1 MQRLHAS
8 VSCYSLLYSRNNGT
22 GTRLRGWGMVDAPLP
37 RGVGKAGVEASKQAL
52 DRLFDHVNRVILSRQ
67 HPVTGLLP
75 ASTAIT
81 VHGNYTHAWV
91 RDNVYSI
98 IGPWALALALRRRG
112 DSAARARLLEQS
124 VIKTMRGLLQA
135 MMKQAAKVERFK
147 HTQAPLDS
155 LHAIYSAATGEAVAA
170 DDGWGHLQ
178 IDATSLFLLML
189 AQMTRCGMNLIYTM
203 DEVAFVQNLVHYI
216 GPAYRIADFGIWER
230 GRKINDGAVELN
242 ASSIGM
248 AKAALEAIQ
257 GLDLFGED
265 GGRVAVIHAVPDE
278 IARARATLE
287 ALLPRESGSK
297 EVDAALLGVIG
308 WPAFAV
314 DVPEIVERTRAE
326 ILDKLAGPYGC
337 KRFLRDGHQT
347 VLEDHARLHY
357 EAGELER
364 FRGIESEWPLFFTY
378 LYVTALLTGDARS
391 AADYREKLEKLL
403 VQRDADALL
412 PELFIVPEEAVEAE
426 KAHPGSQPRI
436 PNDNVPLLW
445 AQSLFIMGLLLDEGF
460 LSAGD
465 IDPLNR
471 RAKLKPKPPV
481 PLRLVVLAEDAA
493 VRGKLRDHGLWCQT
507 LEQAGQSIHICH
519 ADVLVGA
526 LAELGSCP
534 PLGLSGRP
542 PRRLG
547 TLITGC
553 GYRFA
558 GQPAVIIPTFV
569 DGQDG
574 FYFTFDNGFLVER
587 LLSEVAYIN
596 RAWTFTK
603 PPLMVFPV
611 TRAMAAGGAFDELAR
626 TLTDLCNGNVPD
638 TFVRGGDLAD
648 SYAAARIVSLQD
660 TAPSCPVT
668 SRPVRPMPVGDIF
681 DLAAPALT
689 AEEQTKLEEA
699 DTPWLAHHLP
709 EERHVGRHLHMLGL
723 LWHRQGR
730 DFQPH
735 PDGPSL
741 LVMAER
747 LYRAAGGA
755 DRWDIVRPLA
765 FLLGRHDERL
775 QDAVKEIVVRQKH
788 VMFGAWHDHGSLV
801 DRPVDNATIT
811 NRLAALGGDGATI
824 MLREEMLLFSGML
837 IKASPELFRY
847 TLSARPAELLGLLCR
862 SLARQRGLADAQALD
877 LLKAEGPHAMLTR
890 LRRLISRCPGMTGDF
905 CLPVLAR
912 NCAVDQPEFA
922 LESDHWAAHALAGGD
937 WWGWR
942 DVTGTLLPVPDE
954 FFMRVWAVLRHCEE
968 LAIADASQP
977 DHRLS
982 SATLRADSTPAERD
996 FAREVEWRLDRILN
1010 PEYRQLTVEALW
1022 AMSEV
1027 LAVHQA
1033 VRWPGLLSTDK
1044 VIAEAVARHWC
1055 LLHPH
1060 HDDPLGALAWKSFYN
1075 LSPVLAAEHLAM
1087 AALTLAGVV
1096 APVASA
1102 A

>member
-1 MQRLHAS
+1 
-8 VSCYSLLYSRNNGT
+8 
-22 GTRLRGWGMVDAPLP
+22 MVESPLP
-37 RGVGKAGVEASKQAL
+37 RGVGKAGHVGAKAAL

-75 ASTAIT
+75 ASTAVT

-98 IGPWALALALRRRG
+98 IGPWALSLAYRRRG

-124 VIKTMRGLLQA
+124 IIKTMRGLLQA
-135 MMKQAAKVERFK
+135 MMRQSAKVERFK
-147 HTQAPLDS
+147 RTQAPLDS

-189 AQMTRCGMNLIYTM
+189 AQMTRSGMSLIYTM

-248 AKAALEAIQ
+248 AKAALEAMQ

-297 EVDAALLGVIG
+297 EVDAALLSVIG

-314 DVPEIVERTRAE
+314 DAPDLVERTRAE
-326 ILDKLAGPYGC
+326 VLGKLGGPYGC
-337 KRFLRDGHQT
+337 KRFLADGHQT

-357 EAGELER
+357 ETGELER

-378 LYVTALLTGDARS
+378 VYVTALLTGDAKG
-391 AADYREKLEKLL
+391 AADYRDKLEDLL
-403 VQRDADALL
+403 VLRDGEALL
-412 PELFIVPEEAVEAE
+412 PELFIVQEEAVEAE
-426 KAHPGSQPRI
+426 RAAPGSQARV

-445 AQSLFIMGLLLDEGF
+445 AQSLFIMGLLLDEGY
-460 LSAGD
+460 LSPSD

-471 RAKLKPKPPV
+471 RAKLAPKPPV
-481 PLRLVVLAEDAA
+481 PLRLVVLAEDAM
-493 VRGKLRDHGLWCQT
+493 VRSHLRDHGLWCQT
-507 LEQAGQSIHICH
+507 LDQAGAAIHICH

-526 LAELGSCP
+526 LAELGRSP
-534 PLGLSGRP
+534 ALGLTGRP

-547 TLITGC
+547 TLITAC

-558 GQPAVIIPTFV
+558 GQPTVIVPTFV
-569 DGQDG
+569 DEQDG
-574 FYFTFDNGFLVER
+574 FYFTFDTRFLVER

-596 RAWTFTK
+596 RTWTFTK

-611 TRAMAAGGAFDELAR
+611 SRAMAEDANFPDLAR
-626 TLTDLCNGNVPD
+626 TLADLANGNVPD
-638 TFVRGGDLAD
+638 LHVRGGDLAD
-648 SYAAARIVSLQD
+648 SYASARIVSLDQ

-668 SRPVRPMPVGDIF
+668 ARPVRPGPVE
-681 DLAAPALT
+681 APWDFSAPPPT
-689 AEEQTKLEEA
+689 AEDRRWLEEA
-699 DTPWLAHHLP
+699 DTPYLSHALHG
-709 EERHVGRHLHMLGL
+709 EMNAQRHLAILSL
-723 LWHRQGR
+723 LWHRQGA
-730 DFQPH
+730 DFH
-735 PDGPSL
+735 PDPGGPPL
-741 LVMAER
+741 RHYGEA
-747 LYRAAGGA
+747 LYRAAGRAG
-755 DRWDIVRPLA
+755 RWDIVRPLA
-765 FLLGRHDERL
+765 FLLDRHDERL

-788 VMFGAWHDHGSLV
+788 VVLGGWHDHGSLV
-801 DRPVDNATIT
+801 DRPVDNATIIS
-811 NRLAALGGDGATI
+811 RLGALGGDGATC
-824 MLREEMLLFSGML
+824 MLREEMLLFSGTL

-847 TLSARPAELLGLLCR
+847 TLSARPGDLLGLLCR
-862 SLARQRGLADAQALD
+862 SLGRQRGLSDAQALEI
-877 LLKAEGPHAMLTR
+877 LKGEGPHAILTR
-890 LRRLISRCPGMTGDF
+890 LRRLISRCPGMVGDF

-912 NCAVDQPEFA
+912 SCAIDRPEFA
-922 LESDHWAAHALAGGD
+922 LESDHWAAHALSGGD

-942 DVTGTLLPVPDE
+942 DVTGTLLPVPEE
-954 FFMRVWAVLRHCEE
+954 FFMRVWAVLRHCDE
-968 LAIADASQP
+968 LAIADANQAHS
-977 DHRLS
+977 RLA
-982 SATLRADSTPAERD
+982 SALLRADSTPAERD
-996 FAREVEWRLDRILN
+996 FAREVEGRLDRIAN

-1022 AMSEV
+1022 AVSEV
-1027 LAVHQA
+1027 LTVHGE
-1033 VRWPGLLSTDK
+1033 VHLPGLLSTDK
-1044 VIAEAVARHWC
+1044 VIAEAVARHWR
-1055 LLHPH
+1055 LLHNRQE
-1060 HDDPLGALAWKSFYN
+1060 DAYGAAAWKAFYN
-1075 LSPVLAAEHLAM
+1075 LSPVVAAEHLAM
-1087 AALTLAGVV
+1087 AALTLAGIV

>member
-1 MQRLHAS
+1 MIE
-8 VSCYSLLYSRNNGT
+8 
-22 GTRLRGWGMVDAPLP
+22 APLP
-37 RGVGKAGVEASKQAL
+37 RGIGKAGPAATAAAL
-52 DRLFDHVNRVILSRQ
+52 DRLYGHVNRVFLSRQ

-91 RDNVYSI
+91 RDNVYTI
-98 IGPWALALALRRRG
+98 LAPWALSLAYRRRG
-112 DSAARARLLEQS
+112 DNPLRARLLEQA
-124 VIKTMRGLLQA
+124 VVKTMRGLLQA
-135 MMKQAAKVERFK
+135 MMRQAAKVERFK
-147 HTQAPLDS
+147 QTQAPLDS
-155 LHAIYSAATGEAVAA
+155 LHAIYSASTGEAVAA

-178 IDATSLFLLML
+178 IDATSLFILML
-189 AQMTRCGMNLIYTM
+189 AQMTRSGLSLVYTM

-230 GRKINDGAVELN
+230 GRKINDGGVELN

-265 GGRVAVIHAVPDE
+265 GGRVAVIQAVPDE

-297 EVDAALLGVIG
+297 EVDAALLSVIG
-308 WPAFAV
+308 FPAFAV
-314 DVPEIVERTRAE
+314 DSPDLVARTQAE
-326 ILDKLAGPYGC
+326 ILEKLGGPYGC

-364 FRGIESEWPLFFTY
+364 FRGIESEWPLFYTY
-378 LYVTALLTGDARS
+378 LYVTGLVTGDGAMAAEYRAKLDALL
-391 AADYREKLEKLL
+391 
-403 VQRDADALL
+403 VMRDGDALL

-426 KAHPGSQPRI
+426 RAHPGSQTRV

-445 AQSLFIMGLLLDEGF
+445 AQSLFILGLLLEEG
-460 LSAGD
+460 LLAPSD

-471 RAKLKPKPPV
+471 RAKLTPKPPV

-493 VRGKLRDHGLWCQT
+493 VRARLRDHGLWCQT
-507 LEQAGQSIHICH
+507 LEQAGSTIHICH

-526 LAELGSCP
+526 LAELGRCP
-534 PLGLSGRP
+534 PLGLTGRP

-569 DGQDG
+569 DEQDG
-574 FYFTFDNGFLVER
+574 FYFTFDNRFLVER
-587 LLSEVAYIN
+587 LLAEVAYIN
-596 RAWTFTK
+596 RTWTFTK

-611 TRAMAAGGAFDELAR
+611 TAAMAEDEAFTDLAR
-626 TLTDLCNGNVPD
+626 TLADLCDGVVPD
-638 TFVRGGDLAD
+638 LAVLGGDLAD
-648 SYAAARIVSLQD
+648 SYAAARIVSLEE

-668 SRPVRPMPVGDIF
+668 ARPLRPASEPLGWDF
-681 DLAAPALT
+681 ASPPPGAEDRRWLT
-689 AEEQTKLEEA
+689 ES
-699 DTPWLAHHLP
+699 DTPFLAHALHGELNA
-709 EERHVGRHLHMLGL
+709 RRHLLILTL
-723 LWHRQGR
+723 LWQRQGP
-730 DFQPH
+730 DFRPDA
-735 PDGPSL
+735 DGPTL
-741 LVMAER
+741 KHYAET
-747 LYRAAGGA
+747 LYRAAGRAGG
-755 DRWDIVRPLA
+755 WDVVRPLA

-788 VMFGAWHDHGSLV
+788 VILGAWHDRGTLV
-801 DRPVDNATIT
+801 DRPVDNATIIQ
-811 NRLAALGGDGATI
+811 RLAALGGDGATC
-824 MLREEMLLFSGML
+824 MLREEMLLFSGTL
-837 IKASPELFRY
+837 IKASPDLFRY
-847 TLSARPAELLGLLCR
+847 TLSARPADLLGLLCR
-862 SLARQRGLADAQALD
+862 SLARQRGIGEEAALE
-877 LLKAEGPHAMLTR
+877 LLKGEGPHAILTR

-912 NCAVDQPEFA
+912 NCAIDQPDFA
-922 LESDHWAAHALAGGD
+922 LESDHWAAHALSGGD

-942 DVTGTLLPVPDE
+942 DATGTLLPVPDE
-954 FFMRVWAVLRHCEE
+954 FFMRVWAILRQCEE
-968 LAIADASQP
+968 LAIGDASHS

-982 SATLRADSTPAERD
+982 SAMLRADSTPAERD
-996 FAREVEWRLDRILN
+996 FARDVEWRLDRILN

-1022 AMSEV
+1022 AVSEV
-1027 LAVHQA
+1027 LAVH
-1033 VRWPGLLSTDK
+1033 RELRFPGLLSTDQ
-1044 VIAEAVARHWC
+1044 VIAGAVARHWR
-1055 LLHPH
+1055 LTQPH
-1060 HDDPLGALAWKSFYN
+1060 RDDPHGALAWRSFYN
-1075 LSPVLAAEHLAM
+1075 LSPVTAAGHLAM
-1087 AALTLAGVV
+1087 SALVLAGVV